1 MKYRV
6 LVLPR
11 AAAEIEE
18 AYLWIAERA
27 PDSAVKWFNG
37 LYSVIDT
44 LEIFPERCPHAPED
58 DFFQQEIR
66 QLLYGKRIGC
76 YRILFTI
83 DGDTVYILHVRHGAR
98 KQLEVQAAKKPR
110 LKKISPQP

>member
-6 LVLPR
+6 LVQPR

-27 PDSAVKWFNG
+27 PESAVNWFNG
-37 LYSVIDT
+37 LYSVIAT
-44 LEIFPERCPHAPED
+44 LETFPERCPYAPEN
-58 DFFQQEIR
+58 DFFPQEIR
-66 QLLYGKRIGC
+66 QLVYGKRIGR

-83 DGDTVYILHVRHGAR
+83 DRDNVYILNVRHGAR
-98 KQLEVQAAKKPR
+98 KRLEGPGDEGNPSEKD
-110 LKKISPQP
+110 

>member
-6 LVLPR
+6 LVQPR

-27 PDSAVKWFNG
+27 PESAVNWFNG
-37 LYSVIDT
+37 LDSVIES
-44 LEIFPERCPHAPED
+44 LETFPERCPHAPESN
-58 DFFQQEIR
+58 FFQEEIR
-66 QLLYGKRIGC
+66 QLVYGKRIGR

-83 DGDTVYILHVRHGAR
+83 DRDTVYILHVRHGAR
-98 KQLEVQAAKKPR
+98 KRLEGPGDER
-110 LKKISPQP
+110 NLSEEN

>member
-6 LVLPR
+6 LVIPC

-27 PDSAVKWFNG
+27 PESAVRWFNG

-44 LEIFPERCPHAPED
+44 LETFPERCPHAPED

-66 QLLYGKRIGC
+66 QLIYGKLIGR

-98 KQLEVQAAKKPR
+98 KRLEGPGDQGTT
-110 LKKISPQP
+110 PQED

>member
-1 MKYRV
+1 VKYRV

-27 PDSAVKWFNG
+27 PEGAVKWFNG
-37 LYSVIDT
+37 LHSVIGT
-44 LEIFPERCPHAPED
+44 LETFPERCPHAPED

-66 QLLYGKRIGC
+66 QLIYGKRIGR

-83 DGDTVYILHVRHGAR
+83 DGNTVYILHVRHGAR
-98 KQLEVQAAKKPR
+98 KRLEGPGGQEN
-110 LKKISPQP
+110 LTQED